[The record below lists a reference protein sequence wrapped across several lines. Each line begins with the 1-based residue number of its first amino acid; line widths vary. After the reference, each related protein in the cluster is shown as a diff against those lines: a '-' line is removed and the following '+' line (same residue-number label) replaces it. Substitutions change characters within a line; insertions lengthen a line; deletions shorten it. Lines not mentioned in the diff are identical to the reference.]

1 MRESK
6 LFSSTLMWTGLKSYQ
21 PRILWTLSP
30 KLGGRSLSRIWRRYS
45 KRMIS
50 MMMALLTKMSSSQ
63 YFKFETLTNIV
74 CQNSSCANIFIWL
87 IIKIIIKRFLVDQK
101 MDSIP
106 SKTQEEQKVA
116 QDVDPVVSEPSV
128 VKVVKKDKGPARI
141 YNKVD
146 LYTEILKQN
155 TYTDIV
161 DAILKY
167 LKSVKGSPE
176 ELVNTLDYIKGRIV
190 EQI

>member
-1 MRESK
+1 
-6 LFSSTLMWTGLKSYQ
+6 
-21 PRILWTLSP
+21 
-30 KLGGRSLSRIWRRYS
+30 
-45 KRMIS
+45 
-50 MMMALLTKMSSSQ
+50 
-63 YFKFETLTNIV
+63 
-74 CQNSSCANIFIWL
+74 
-87 IIKIIIKRFLVDQK
+87 

-116 QDVDPVVSEPSV
+116 EDVDPVVSEPSV